1 MTRKPTRTDLL
12 KTLEETASTFKLAD
26 HPEWATS
33 RDVAQWV
40 RSLRQGVDHLRS
52 PQLS

>member
-1 MTRKPTRTDLL
+1 MTKKPSRADLL
-12 KTLEETASTFKLAD
+12 KTLEETAGTFKVAD

-40 RSLRQGVDHLRS
+40 RSLRRGVDHLRS
-52 PQLS
+52 PKLS

>member
-1 MTRKPTRTDLL
+1 MTKKPSRADLL
-12 KTLEETASTFKLAD
+12 KTLEETAGTFKVAD

-40 RSLRQGVDHLRS
+40 RSLRWGVDHIES
-52 PQLS
+52 P